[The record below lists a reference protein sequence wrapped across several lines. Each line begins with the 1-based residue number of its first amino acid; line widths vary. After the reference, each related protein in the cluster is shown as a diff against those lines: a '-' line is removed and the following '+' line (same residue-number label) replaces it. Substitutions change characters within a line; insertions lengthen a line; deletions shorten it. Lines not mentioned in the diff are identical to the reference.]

1 MYVLRKQCI
10 YISFFAKSVI
20 QDSNKTKNAY
30 NRCAPRV
37 SIGIKHMATN
47 AAKIKTA
54 DM

>member
-1 MYVLRKQCI
+1 MYMLRKPCI
-10 YISFFAKSVI
+10 YASFFQVLSKI
-20 QDSNKTKNAY
+20 LIKTRNAY